1 MNAPTS
7 AQHADLTRFYKDWRN
22 ANGRLEMARQTIVG
36 AQNDATLKEAR
47 FKGAAELVFGST
59 DVAFAYDEGKDAL
72 TFTLPNRAARRTR
85 RKK

>member
-1 MNAPTS
+1 MATPE
-7 AQHADLTRFYKDWRN
+7 QIKDLKRFYKDWRN
-22 ANGRLEMARQTIVG
+22 ANGRLEMAQQTLAG

-59 DVAFAYDEGKDAL
+59 DVAFTYDEGKDAL
-72 TFTLPNRAARRTR
+72 TFTLPNREARRTR